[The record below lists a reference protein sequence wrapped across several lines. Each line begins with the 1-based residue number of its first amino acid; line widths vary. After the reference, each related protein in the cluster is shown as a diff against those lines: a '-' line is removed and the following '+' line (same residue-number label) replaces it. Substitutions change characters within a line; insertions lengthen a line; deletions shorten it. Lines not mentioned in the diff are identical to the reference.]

1 MMQIQKGQVKYKD
14 RTDIICTYGVVDG
27 KQYYFLDGEK
37 LGKGRIVASTVL
49 VEAIDPLVLASNIG
63 VLDEEGNVVIPFEN
77 KAVKPVA
84 DKAMIVEVAK
94 PVTPSVIEA
103 ANLRRDPLAATR
115 LVTTPAA
122 IKEKVNAKMGVGGR
136 FLFNDQFSE
145 ASVYDLDGNNLLDGK
160 LYSFIGYNDG
170 VLYLAGNTA
179 ETEVVTYSLNKEEV
193 VVEKPKEEET
203 LDVKDIEVSTEDIDK
218 ALGDVV
224 EEEKILHPIEFKDES
239 PKLENSDF
247 PDIPVEDTE
256 EEKVD
261 EKDRYEDTNTKEV
274 AGMSFVPT
282 IDEGISSDN
291 HTEKEAVEEKNE
303 EVVEIPTAVD
313 KVSLFEHQAKHAES
327 PNEEIATFENRGS
340 HTFEKEENIIED
352 TAEVMAG
359 LIDQNKKQKDI
370 IAEQERQIDSLLDFK
385 RKAFEENKTLVETNE
400 VLKKKLRLLEKES
413 LSNDERVTELEE
425 ELNELRMQVSGK
437 DDLARLVADAK
448 NLLGETE

>member
-37 LGKGRIVASTVL
+37 LGKGRIVVSTVL

-179 ETEVVTYSLNKEEV
+179 ETEVVIYSLNKEEV
-193 VVEKPKEEET
+193 VVEEPKEEET
-203 LDVKDIEVSTEDIDK
+203 LDVKNIEVSTEDIDK

-274 AGMSFVPT
+274 ASMSFVPT
-282 IDEGISSDN
+282 IDEGISRDN
-291 HTEKEAVEEKNE
+291 HAEKEAVEEKNE

-313 KVSLFEHQAKHAES
+313 KVSLFEHQAKHTER

-400 VLKKKLRLLEKES
+400 ALKKKLRLLEKES

>member
-203 LDVKDIEVSTEDIDK
+203 LDVKDIEVSTKDIDK

-274 AGMSFVPT
+274 SGMSFVPT
-282 IDEGISSDN
+282 IDEGISRDN

-313 KVSLFEHQAKHAES
+313 KVSLFEHQAKHTER

-400 VLKKKLRLLEKES
+400 ALKKKLRLLEKES

>member
-193 VVEKPKEEET
+193 VVEEPKEEET
-203 LDVKDIEVSTEDIDK
+203 LDVKNIEVSTEDIDK

-274 AGMSFVPT
+274 SGMSFVPT
-282 IDEGISSDN
+282 IDEGISRDN
-291 HTEKEAVEEKNE
+291 HAEKEAVEEKNE

-313 KVSLFEHQAKHAES
+313 KVSLFEHQAKHTER

-385 RKAFEENKTLVETNE
+385 KKAFEENKTLVETNE
-400 VLKKKLRLLEKES
+400 ALKKKLRLLEKES

>member
-193 VVEKPKEEET
+193 VVEEPKEEET

-261 EKDRYEDTNTKEV
+261 EKDRYDDTNTKEV
-274 AGMSFVPT
+274 ASMGFVPT
-282 IDEGISSDN
+282 IDEGISRDN

-313 KVSLFEHQAKHAES
+313 KVSLFEHQAKHTER

-400 VLKKKLRLLEKES
+400 ALKKKLRLLEKES

>member
-179 ETEVVTYSLNKEEV
+179 ETEVVTYSLKEEEV
-193 VVEKPKEEET
+193 VVEEPKEEET
-203 LDVKDIEVSTEDIDK
+203 LDVKNIEVSTEDIDK

-274 AGMSFVPT
+274 SGMSFVPT
-282 IDEGISSDN
+282 IDEGISRDN
-291 HTEKEAVEEKNE
+291 HAEKEAVEEKNE

-313 KVSLFEHQAKHAES
+313 KVSLFEHQAKHTER

-385 RKAFEENKTLVETNE
+385 KKAFEENKTLVETNE
-400 VLKKKLRLLEKES
+400 ALKKKLRSLEKES

-425 ELNELRMQVSGK
+425 ELSKLRMQVSGK

>member
-77 KAVKPVA
+77 KAVKPVV

-179 ETEVVTYSLNKEEV
+179 ETEVVTYSLKEEEI
-193 VVEKPKEEET
+193 VVEEPKEEET
-203 LDVKDIEVSTEDIDK
+203 LDVKDIEVSAEDIDK
-218 ALGDVV
+218 ALGDVG
-224 EEEKILHPIEFKDES
+224 EEDKILHPIEFKDES

-247 PDIPVEDTE
+247 PDIPVEDNDENNNHDE
-256 EEKVD
+256 ETSSK
-261 EKDRYEDTNTKEV
+261 EDV
-274 AGMSFVPT
+274 GMNFVPT
-282 IDEGISSDN
+282 IEEGMSDN
-291 HTEKEAVEEKNE
+291 HKEEENVEEKTNG
-303 EVVEIPTAVD
+303 EVVEIPTAD
-313 KVSLFEHQAKHAES
+313 TVSLFEHQAKHAER
-327 PNEEIATFENRGS
+327 PNEEIAAFGNRRG
-340 HTFEKEENIIED
+340 HTFDSEDSIIED
-352 TAEVMAG
+352 TTEVMAG
-359 LIDQNKKQKDI
+359 LIEQNKKQKDI

-385 RKAFEENKTLVETNE
+385 KKAFEENKTLVETNE
-400 VLKKKLRLLEKES
+400 ALKKKLRSLEKES

-425 ELNELRMQVSGK
+425 ELSKLRMQVSGK
-437 DDLARLVADAK
+437 EDLARLVADAK

>member
-193 VVEKPKEEET
+193 VVEEPKEEET

-274 AGMSFVPT
+274 ASMSFVPT
-282 IDEGISSDN
+282 IDEGISRDN

-313 KVSLFEHQAKHAES
+313 KVSLFEHQAKHTER

-400 VLKKKLRLLEKES
+400 ALKKKLRLLEKES

>member
-193 VVEKPKEEET
+193 VEEPKEEET
-203 LDVKDIEVSTEDIDK
+203 LDVKDIEVSTKDIDK

-274 AGMSFVPT
+274 SGMSFVPT
-282 IDEGISSDN
+282 IDEGISRDN

-313 KVSLFEHQAKHAES
+313 KVALFEHQAKHAET

-385 RKAFEENKTLVETNE
+385 KKAFEENKTLVETNE
-400 VLKKKLRLLEKES
+400 ALKKKLRLLEKES

>member
-63 VLDEEGNVVIPFEN
+63 VLDEEGNVVISFEN

-193 VVEKPKEEET
+193 VVEEPKEEET

-274 AGMSFVPT
+274 SGMSFVPT
-282 IDEGISSDN
+282 IDEGISRDN

-313 KVSLFEHQAKHAES
+313 KVSLFEHQAKHTER
-327 PNEEIATFENRGS
+327 PNEEIATFENRRS

-385 RKAFEENKTLVETNE
+385 KKAFEENKTLVETNE
-400 VLKKKLRLLEKES
+400 ALKKKLRLLEKES

-425 ELNELRMQVSGK
+425 ELNQLRMQVSGK

>member
-193 VVEKPKEEET
+193 VVEEPKEEET

-274 AGMSFVPT
+274 SGMSFVPT
-282 IDEGISSDN
+282 IDEGISRDN

-313 KVSLFEHQAKHAES
+313 KVSLFEHQTKHTER

-400 VLKKKLRLLEKES
+400 ALKKKLRLLEKES

>member
-63 VLDEEGNVVIPFEN
+63 VLDEEGNVIIPFEN

-193 VVEKPKEEET
+193 VVEEPKEET
-203 LDVKDIEVSTEDIDK
+203 LDVKDIEVSTKDIDK

-247 PDIPVEDTE
+247 PDIPVEDT
-256 EEKVD
+256 
-261 EKDRYEDTNTKEV
+261 NTKEV
-274 AGMSFVPT
+274 ASMSFVPT
-282 IDEGISSDN
+282 IDEGISRDN

-313 KVSLFEHQAKHAES
+313 KVSLFEHQAKYAER

-385 RKAFEENKTLVETNE
+385 KKAFEENKTLVETNE
-400 VLKKKLRLLEKES
+400 ALKKKLRLLEKES

>member
-193 VVEKPKEEET
+193 VVEEPKEEET
-203 LDVKDIEVSTEDIDK
+203 LDVKNIEVSTEDIDK

-274 AGMSFVPT
+274 SGMSFVPT
-282 IDEGISSDN
+282 IDEGISRDN

-313 KVSLFEHQAKHAES
+313 KVSLFEHQTKHTER

-400 VLKKKLRLLEKES
+400 ALKKKLRLLEKES

>member
-193 VVEKPKEEET
+193 VEEPKEEET
-203 LDVKDIEVSTEDIDK
+203 LDVKDIEVSTKDIDK

-274 AGMSFVPT
+274 SGMSFVPT
-282 IDEGISSDN
+282 IDEGISRDN

-313 KVSLFEHQAKHAES
+313 KVALFEHQAKHAET

-400 VLKKKLRLLEKES
+400 ALKKKLRLLEKES

>member
-261 EKDRYEDTNTKEV
+261 EKDKYEDTNTKEV
-274 AGMSFVPT
+274 ASMSFVPT
-282 IDEGISSDN
+282 IDEGISRDN

-313 KVSLFEHQAKHAES
+313 KVSLFEHQAKHTER

-400 VLKKKLRLLEKES
+400 ALKKKLRLLEKES